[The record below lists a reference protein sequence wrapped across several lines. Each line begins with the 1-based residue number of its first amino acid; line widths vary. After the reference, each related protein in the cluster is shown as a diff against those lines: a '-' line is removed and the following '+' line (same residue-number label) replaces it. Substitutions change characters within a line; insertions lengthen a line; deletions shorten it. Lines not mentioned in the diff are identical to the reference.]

1 MQVQGDEMTPLGLE
15 LGECAAG
22 EAGTA
27 AQDDD
32 AAEPA
37 QTRWRFV
44 KRVRANSSYQPLTAH
59 IAVSRQPVSLSA
71 ATAQA

>member
-1 MQVQGDEMTPLGLE
+1 MQVQGDEMTPPGLE

-32 AAEPA
+32 AAES
-37 QTRWRFV
+37 TRKRRRLV
-44 KRVRANSSYQPLTAH
+44 KRVRANLTALTNH
-59 IAVSRQPVSLSA
+59 LTSP
-71 ATAQA
+71 